1 MNNGRGIREK
11 FLVILAGL
19 LALLILLV
27 LLALDQAFPLSV
39 LDRPV
44 ATVVIAKDGTPLRAF
59 ADASGVWRYPVSVNQ
74 VSPLYLQ
81 ALLTYEDRWF
91 YTHPG
96 VNPFAMAR
104 ALFQNLVKGRVVSGG
119 STLTM
124 QVARILSPNART
136 TRSVWGKLHQ
146 IFRAFQL
153 EFHLTKDEILNLYF
167 THAPFGSNIE
177 GVRTAS
183 HTWLGK
189 DTRELTHAEAALLAV
204 LPQAPSRYRPDRHPD
219 RARIARDK
227 VLDRLAR
234 FRVWSDETVT
244 AAKQEP
250 VVAFR
255 FHSPMVAPLASRR
268 LRSESTGVSLIPSCL
283 DYDFQVHAAEILGS
297 YVATLPKDQS
307 GAVLAVNHRTL
318 EVIAYVGSGDFLSQR
333 RKGHVDMVQ
342 ALRSP
347 GSALKPF
354 LYGLAIDEGI
364 IHSHSLVLDTPRFGK
379 AYEPGNFSRG
389 FAGPVSV
396 TMALRNSLNIPAV
409 QVLEAYGPQR
419 FHDRLKNAGAR
430 LKLPGRPNL
439 SMILGGMGTDLESL
453 VTLYTA
459 LARQGQAGSLRLKQS
474 DPVRER
480 YLMSPGAAYITRQML
495 SRPLPGREGINRLSA
510 GLPVAWKTGTSYG
523 FRDAWALGIM
533 GDFIVGVWVGRP
545 DGSPSPGQY
554 GAVTAVP
561 LLEQVL
567 ESLPLSGKGSGTGEE
582 RMPDTV
588 VQQTICWPSGLAE
601 EQQMSGSCMVRHRAW
616 ILNHQIPPTL
626 TANRFW
632 GVTSRNSSPGHASA
646 GYSSSGFLSPEY
658 SSLVQTFWVD
668 IYGNR
673 AGPLCGGIKKISIAL
688 WPRGAE
694 PWLPAKWRRNRLI
707 PPVSDR
713 CPDFASPAS
722 RLQII
727 SVSNDSLLT
736 CPPGQKRVPLI
747 PLETLGGQG
756 RLYWFLNRQPLD
768 GNRDKNNHTNLATMV
783 LPAPGTYQLAVMD
796 ELGNGD
802 MVNFKVVASRA
813 GL

>member
-1 MNNGRGIREK
+1 MKNGRGVKRR
-11 FLVILAGL
+11 F
-19 LALLILLV
+19 LV
-27 LLALDQAFPLSV
+27 LLAWLIPALVLLVSLAFLVLDQAFPLSV
-39 LDRPV
+39 SDRPV
-44 ATVVIAKDGTPLRAF
+44 ATVVIARDGTPLRAF
-59 ADASGVWRYPVSVNQ
+59 ADDSGVWRYPGSVNQ

-91 YTHPG
+91 YYHPG

-124 QVARILSPNART
+124 QVARILSPNTRT
-136 TRSVWGKLHQ
+136 IGGKMHQ
-146 IFRAFQL
+146 MLRAFQL
-153 EFHLTKDEILNLYF
+153 EVHFTKDEILNLYL

-189 DTRELTHAEAALLAV
+189 DALELTHAEAALLAV

-227 VLDRLAR
+227 VLARLAR
-234 FRVWSDETVT
+234 YRIWPDTTIF

-255 FHSPMVAPLASRR
+255 FQSPMAAPLASRR
-268 LRSESTGVSLIPSCL
+268 LRSESPGARLIPTCL
-283 DYDFQVHAAEILGS
+283 DYDFQVHVADILGA
-297 YVATLPKDQS
+297 YVATLPEHQS

-318 EVIAYVGSGDFLSQR
+318 EVIAYVGSGDFSSQQ

-354 LYGLAIDEGI
+354 LYGLAIDQGI
-364 IHSHSLVLDTPRFGK
+364 IHSHSMVLDTPRFGR
-379 AYEPGNFSRG
+379 AYEPGNFSGG

-396 TMALRNSLNIPAV
+396 TTALRNSLNIPAV

-419 FHDRLKNAGAR
+419 FHDRLKHAGAR
-430 LKLPGRPNL
+430 LKLAGRPNL
-439 SMILGGMGTDLESL
+439 SMVLGGIGTDLESL
-453 VTLYTA
+453 VILYTA
-459 LARQGQAGSLRLKQS
+459 LARGGQAGSPRLKPS

-480 YLMSPGAAYITRQML
+480 YLMSPGAAYITRQIL
-495 SRPLPGREGINRLSA
+495 SRPLPGREGINQLSA

-533 GDFIVGVWVGRP
+533 GDFIVAVWVGRP

-561 LLEQVL
+561 LMEQVL
-567 ESLPLSGKGSGTGEE
+567 ESLPLPEKRSGTGEE
-582 RMPDTV
+582 EIPDTV
-588 VQQTICWPSGLAE
+588 EQQTICWPSGMAE
-601 EQQMSGSCMVRHRAW
+601 DQQMPGACQVRHKAW

-626 TANRFW
+626 TENRFQ
-632 GVTSRNSSPGHASA
+632 GVILRDSFSGYSSPG
-646 GYSSSGFLSPEY
+646 Y
-658 SSLVQTFWVD
+658 SSLLQTFWVD
-668 IYGNR
+668 KKGNR

-688 WPRGAE
+688 WPRSAE

-707 PPVSDR
+707 PPVSER
-713 CPDFASPAS
+713 CPDLAPLAG
-722 RLQII
+722 RLQIT

-736 CPPGQKRVPLI
+736 CPPGQKKAPLI
-747 PLETLGGQG
+747 PLEALGGQG
-756 RLYWFLNRQPLD
+756 RLYWFLNRQPLE
-768 GNRDKNNHTNLATMV
+768 GNLKTMV

-796 ELGNGD
+796 EVGNGD
-802 MVNFKVVASRA
+802 MVTFRVIASRP

>member
-1 MNNGRGIREK
+1 MKKDRGIK
-11 FLVILAGL
+11 GKYLVILVGL
-19 LALLILLV
+19 ISTVLMLVV

-39 LDRPV
+39 SDRPV
-44 ATVVIAKDGTPLRAF
+44 ATVVIARDGTPLRAF
-59 ADASGVWRYPVSVNQ
+59 ADDSGVWRYPVSVNQ

-81 ALLTYEDRWF
+81 ALIAYEDRWF
-91 YTHPG
+91 FYHPG
-96 VNPFAMAR
+96 VNPFAMVR

-124 QVARILSPNART
+124 QVARILSPNTRT
-136 TRSVWGKLHQ
+136 IPGKIHQ
-146 IFRAFQL
+146 MLRAFQL
-153 EFHLTKDEILNLYF
+153 EVHFTKAQILNLYL

-183 HTWLGK
+183 HIWLGK
-189 DTRELTHAEAALLAV
+189 DTLELTHAEAALLAV

-234 FRVWSDETVT
+234 FRVWPEKIIV

-255 FHSPMVAPLASRR
+255 FHSPMAAPLASRR
-268 LRSESTGVSLIPSCL
+268 LRSESFGASLIPTFL
-283 DYDFQVHAAEILGS
+283 DYDFQVHAADILGS
-297 YVATLPKDQS
+297 YVTTLPEHQS
-307 GAVLAVNHRTL
+307 GAVLVVNHRTL
-318 EVIAYVGSGDFLSQR
+318 EVIAYVGSADFSSQR

-379 AYEPGNFSRG
+379 AYEPGNFSGG

-396 TMALRNSLNIPAV
+396 TTALRNSLNIPAV
-409 QVLEAYGPQR
+409 QVLDAYGPQR
-419 FHDRLKNAGAR
+419 FHDRLKHTGAR
-430 LKLPGRPNL
+430 LKFAGSPNL
-439 SMILGGMGTDLESL
+439 SMILGGMGMDLESL

-459 LARQGQAGSLRLKQS
+459 LARDGQAGRPRLKPS

-495 SRPLPGREGINRLSA
+495 SRPLPGREGISRLSA

-567 ESLPLSGKGSGTGEE
+567 ESLPLAGNGSAGEG
-582 RMPDTV
+582 MPDTV
-588 VQQTICWPSGLAE
+588 KQQTICWPSGLAE
-601 EQQMSGSCMVRHRAW
+601 DPQMPGACQVRHRAW
-616 ILNHQIPPTL
+616 ILNHQIPPTE
-626 TANRFW
+626 NR
-632 GVTSRNSSPGHASA
+632 SRGAASGESSYVP
-646 GYSSSGFLSPEY
+646 
-658 SSLVQTFWVD
+658 LVQTFWVD
-668 IYGNR
+668 TDGNR
-673 AGPLCGGIKKISIAL
+673 AGPLCGGVKKISIAL
-688 WPRGAE
+688 WPRSAE

-713 CPDFASPAS
+713 CPDLAPLAS
-722 RLQII
+722 RLRIT
-727 SVSNDSLLT
+727 SVFNDSLLT
-736 CPPGQKRVPLI
+736 CPPGQKKPQI
-747 PLETLGGQG
+747 PLATLGGQG
-756 RLYWFLNRQPLD
+756 RLYWFLNGHPLN
-768 GNRDKNNHTNLATMV
+768 GNRDGKNHTHLKTMV

-796 ELGNGD
+796 ESGNGD
-802 MVNFKVVASRA
+802 MVTFKVLGSRA
-813 GL
+813 AYKTP

>member
-1 MNNGRGIREK
+1 MNTARWPKRCSR
-11 FLVILAGL
+11 VL
-19 LALLILLV
+19 LAWQISALV
-27 LLALDQAFPLSV
+27 LLLIPLGFLVLDRAFPLS
-39 LDRPV
+39 LSDRPL
-44 ATVVIAKDGTPLRAF
+44 ATVVAARDGTPLRAF
-59 ADASGVWRYPVSVNQ
+59 ADDSGVWRYPVSVNQ

-81 ALLTYEDRWF
+81 ALIAYEDRWF

-104 ALFQNLVKGRVVSGG
+104 ALFQNLVKGKVVSGG

-124 QVARILSPNART
+124 QVARILSPNTRT
-136 TRSVWGKLHQ
+136 TRTVRGKVHQ
-146 IFRAFQL
+146 MFRAFQL
-153 EFHLTKDEILNLYF
+153 EFHWTKAEILNLYL

-189 DTRELTHAEAALLAV
+189 DARELTYAEAALLAV

-234 FRVWSDETVT
+234 YGVWSETIVS

-250 VVAFR
+250 VTAFR
-255 FHSPMVAPLASRR
+255 FQSPMAAPLVSRR
-268 LRSESTGVSLIPSCL
+268 LRSESPGAELIPSCL
-283 DYDFQVHAAEILGS
+283 DYDFQIHATDILKT
-297 YVATLPKDQS
+297 YVTTLPKHQS

-318 EVIAYVGSGDFLSQR
+318 EVIAYVGSGDFLNQR

-354 LYGLAIDEGI
+354 VYGLAIDDGI
-364 IHSHSLVLDTPRFGK
+364 IHSHSLLLDTPRFGR
-379 AYEPGNFSRG
+379 AYEPGNFSGG

-396 TMALRNSLNIPAV
+396 TTALRNSLNIPAV

-419 FHDRLKNAGAR
+419 FHDRLRHAGAR
-430 LKLPGRPNL
+430 LKLEGRPNL

-453 VTLYTA
+453 VSLYTA
-459 LARQGQAGSLRLKQS
+459 LARGGQAGRLRLKPS

-480 YLMSPGAAYITRQML
+480 YLMSPGAAYIIRQIL
-495 SRPLPGREGINRLSA
+495 SRPLPGREGIRRLST

-567 ESLPLSGKGSGTGEE
+567 ESLPLAGKVIGAGE
-582 RMPDTV
+582 RGMPSTV
-588 VQQTICWPSGLAE
+588 EQQTICWPSGMAE
-601 EQQMSGSCMVRHRAW
+601 NPQMKGSCMVRHRAW

-626 TANRFW
+626 TENH
-632 GVTSRNSSPGHASA
+632 SRRAALTALSSGQGAWKVSSPG
-646 GYSSSGFLSPEY
+646 Y
-658 SSLVQTFWVD
+658 SSLLQTFWVD
-668 IYGNR
+668 EKGNR
-673 AGPLCGGIKKISIAL
+673 AGPLCGGIKKASIAL
-688 WPRGAE
+688 WPRCAE
-694 PWLPAKWRRNRLI
+694 PWLPAKWRQNRLI

-713 CPDFASPAS
+713 CPDIAPLAG

-736 CPPGQKRVPLI
+736 CPPGRKKVPLV

-756 RLYWFLNRQPLD
+756 RLYWFLNGRSLGD
-768 GNRDKNNHTNLATMV
+768 NVKTMA
-783 LPAPGTYQLAVMD
+783 LPAPGSYQLAVMD
-796 ELGNGD
+796 ERGNGD
-802 MVNFKVVASRA
+802 MVTFQVIAPRTGA
-813 GL
+813 

>member
-124 QVARILSPNART
+124 QVARILSPNTRT
-136 TRSVWGKLHQ
+136 IGGKIHQ
-146 IFRAFQL
+146 IFRTFQL

-409 QVLEAYGPQR
+409 QVLETYGPQR
-419 FHDRLKNAGAR
+419 FHDRLKHAGAR

-768 GNRDKNNHTNLATMV
+768 GNRDKNNHANLASMV

-802 MVNFKVVASRA
+802 MVTFKVVTSRA